1 MAADPQTPNQ
11 TITPG
16 QFTPSSTQ
24 AEPRKKL
31 SKIMIAI
38 VIIAA
43 LMAASLLFLL
53 TSRSVSLS
61 FNPGNA
67 EFELSGGLLF
77 ELGGTYLAYPGS
89 YQLTAS
95 APGYEDLSTSIDV
108 NSERNQYFEHSLVKL
123 PGRISFLSEPAG
135 ATVIVNG
142 DPVGT
147 TPIKEL
153 PLQAGDYQIY
163 LQRER
168 YEDATA
174 QLSVVGLDKAQSL
187 ELALLPDW
195 ADVTVTSTP
204 AGANIS
210 LAGSATQYTT
220 PATVPV
226 PSGFAE
232 LTLKLPGYK
241 SWTTDLEIAAREP
254 QELADVA
261 LELADGLVNV
271 TTRPAG
277 AGVTANGRY
286 YGESPAELALRPG
299 QSYKIQVHKAGY
311 APVTR
316 HIDVSR
322 EERTLSLSLTALLG
336 KVTVE
341 VEPAD
346 ATLIING
353 RTIDAATRE
362 IDLPIRAHTIALQKE
377 GYAGYTTT
385 LTPKNGLTQQVRV
398 KLLTLAEARLAA
410 LKPQRKSAAGDD
422 LLLFQ
427 GGTFTMGASRR
438 EPGRRA
444 NEGLHE
450 VTLERPFYVATK
462 EVTNEQFQEYIN
474 GHDSAEFEDN
484 KLNKP
489 QQPAVNVSWV
499 DAALYCNW
507 LSQQDGLSP
516 FYKAE
521 PGRIT
526 GVNPSATGY
535 RLPTEAEWTFVART
549 TPDQDD
555 LLRFPWG
562 PKLPPVDRH
571 GNYADRSATHVV
583 GRIIFGYN
591 DNHIVSAPVGT
602 FSANQHGLY
611 DIGGNVAEWMH
622 DFYVLPDATKTTDPL
637 GPPEAEFR
645 VIRGSSWR
653 SGTISDLRLS
663 FRDYGNDARN
673 DLGFR
678 IARYAE

>member
-1 MAADPQTPNQ
+1 MAADPQTANQ
-11 TITPG
+11 VITPG
-16 QFTPSSTQ
+16 AFTPSSHDDQ
-24 AEPRKKL
+24 PRKKI
-31 SKIMIAI
+31 SKVMIAI
-38 VIIAA
+38 IVVAV
-43 LMAASLLFLL
+43 LMALCLLFLL
-53 TSRSVSLS
+53 TSRSVSLAFEPS
-61 FNPGNA
+61 NS
-67 EFELSGGLLF
+67 EFKLTGGLLF
-77 ELGGTYLAYPGS
+77 ELGGTYLAYPGT

-95 APGYEDLSTSIDV
+95 APGYEDLATTVEV
-108 NSERNQYFEHSLVKL
+108 NSQRNQYFEHQLVKL
-123 PGRISFLSEPAG
+123 PGRISFVSNPPG

-147 TPIKEL
+147 TPVNEL
-153 PLQAGDYQIY
+153 PLQAGDYKIY
-163 LQRER
+163 LQREQ

-174 QLSVVGLDKAQSL
+174 ELSVIGLDEAQTL

-204 AGANIS
+204 PGATIS
-210 LAGSATQYTT
+210 LAGEPTDLIT
-220 PATVPV
+220 PATVPI

-232 LTLKLPGYK
+232 LTLKLSGYK
-241 SWTTDLEIAAREP
+241 SWTTDLEVAAREP
-254 QELADVA
+254 QTLPDVG

-271 TTRPAG
+271 TTQPSG

-286 YGESPAELALRPG
+286 FGESPTELALRPG

-316 HIDVSR
+316 TISVGR
-322 EERTLSLSLTALLG
+322 EETNLALSLTALIG
-336 KVTVE
+336 KVSVE

-346 ATLIING
+346 ATLLVNG
-353 RTIDAATRE
+353 RIIDSGTRL
-362 IDLPIRAHTIALQKE
+362 IDLPIRPHTIALQKE

-444 NEGLHE
+444 NEGLHD

-462 EVTNEQFQEYIN
+462 EVSNEQFQKYVN
-474 GHDSAEFEDN
+474 GHDSGEFQDS

-489 QQPAVNVSWV
+489 EQPAVNLSWI

-507 LSQQDGLSP
+507 LSEQDGLEP
-516 FYKAE
+516 FYRSD

-526 GVNPSATGY
+526 GVNPKATGY
-535 RLPTEAEWTFVART
+535 RLPTEAEWAFVART
-549 TPDQDD
+549 TPGQDA

-562 PKLPPVDRH
+562 PSLPPQDRQ
-571 GNYADRSATHVV
+571 GNYADRSATHIV

-602 FSANQHGLY
+602 FAANQHGIY
-611 DIGGNVAEWMH
+611 DLGGNVAEWIH
-622 DFYVLPDATKTTDPL
+622 DFYVLPDATPATDPL
-637 GPPEAEFR
+637 GPPDAEFR

-653 SGTISDLRLS
+653 SGTPSDLRLS